1 MKKILF
7 IAILFLTFNIAAQRS
22 RGGGG
27 GRQQSQNPE
36 LNQTKEVKKLSAKE
50 IAGIFYYDVDEVIKK
65 VKIKDDDKKYLV
77 TKALRNYNFKVKEIL
92 FLNAEKFTD
101 LDLLM
106 NAISNERDSE
116 SNKNIREKVR
126 EVTRPIKENV
136 HEHEKELNEI
146 LRGVLSEKQDKK
158 WLKYQKS
165 IIESLQPKKA
175 ENNNQNSRPSRGS
188 GMRRQ

>member
-7 IAILFLTFNIAAQRS
+7 IVILFLTFNLVAQRS

-27 GRQQSQNPE
+27 RQQGQSPE

-50 IAGIFYYDVDEVIKK
+50 ISGIFYYDVDEVIKK
-65 VKIKDDDKKYLV
+65 VKIKDDDKKYSV

>member
-7 IAILFLTFNIAAQRS
+7 SAILFLTLNIVAQRS

-27 GRQQSQNPE
+27 GRQQSQSPE
-36 LNQTKEVKKLSAKE
+36 LNQTKEVKKLTAKD

-65 VKIKDDDKKYLV
+65 VKVKDEDKQYTV
-77 TKALRNYNFKVKEIL
+77 TKALRNYNFKIKEIL
-92 FLNAEKFTD
+92 FLNTEKLTD

-106 NAISNERDSE
+106 NAMSNERDSE
-116 SNKNIREKVR
+116 SNKNIREKVG

-146 LRGVLSEKQDKK
+146 LKGILSEKQDKK
-158 WLKYQKS
+158 WLKYQKN
-165 IIESLQPKKA
+165 IIESLQPKRA
-175 ENNNQNSRPSRGS
+175 QSNSGERPSRG
-188 GMRRQ
+188 GGRRQ

>member
-7 IAILFLTFNIAAQRS
+7 IATLFLTFNLVAQRS
-22 RGGGG
+22 RGGG
-27 GRQQSQNPE
+27 RQQGQSPE
-36 LNQTKEVKKLSAKE
+36 SNRTNEVKKLSAKE

-65 VKIKDDDKKYLV
+65 VKIKDDDKKYSV

-106 NAISNERDSE
+106 NAMSNERDSE

-126 EVTRPIKENV
+126 VVTRPIKENV

-146 LRGVLSEKQDKK
+146 LKGVLSEKQDKK

-175 ENNNQNSRPSRGS
+175 ENNNQNSRPSRGG